1 MSTDAKI
8 ETNGGESSASNTD
21 VSKSPEEKDTYKLI
35 YFNLRG
41 IAEIIR
47 VIFAIADV
55 DYEDFRYPLTMP
67 GYQRPEYDKDK
78 KDGKIP
84 GPYKALPLLVI
95 NGKDCIGQSKAI
107 ERFLAKRFNL
117 MGSTDIECA
126 QIEAVVDQIR
136 DVISKFQACKAGGNG
151 GPMKDKFYNV
161 ILPHFLNQFNAQ
173 IEETGGQFVVGKNMS
188 LADLHLWNFL
198 KFSILEEQSKVD
210 EILKYLPKLNALVNI
225 VNSDKRIKGW
235 VERRPVTVM

>member
-1 MSTDAKI
+1 MDTSL
-8 ETNGGESSASNTD
+8 GGSSAEASSADNT
-21 VSKSPEEKDTYKLI
+21 TYKLV

-47 VIFAIADV
+47 ILFAMADV
-55 DYEDFRYPLTMP
+55 KYEDFRYPLTMP
-67 GYQRPEYDKDK
+67 GYQRPEYDQDK

-84 GPYKALPLLVI
+84 GPYKALPLLLI

-107 ERFLAKRFNL
+107 ERFLAKRFGY
-117 MGSTDIECA
+117 MGATDIECA

-136 DVISKFQACKAGGNG
+136 DVISKFQACKAGGNE

-161 ILPHFLNQFNAQ
+161 ILPHFLNQFNSQ
-173 IEETGGQFVVGKNMS
+173 IESTGGSFVVGEKMS

-198 KFSILEEQSKVD
+198 KFSILEEQTKVD
-210 EILKYLPKLNALVNI
+210 EILKYLPKLNNLVHL